1 MKRGFT
7 LVEAVICLVA
17 ISFIL
22 ITLVHYNNSL
32 SLSLANTA
40 QKTEAFLVEYQDV
53 ADMRASET
61 VPEVDKADKL
71 IEVDSFGDYELW
83 KYEGDYIQFYKM
95 FRGTD

>member
-53 ADMRASET
+53 ANMRVSET
-61 VPEVDKADKL
+61 VPVAIWTAGLSRQCGPRRRGNEP
-71 IEVDSFGDYELW
+71 GRLW
-83 KYEGDYIQFYKM
+83 LAA
-95 FRGTD
+95 